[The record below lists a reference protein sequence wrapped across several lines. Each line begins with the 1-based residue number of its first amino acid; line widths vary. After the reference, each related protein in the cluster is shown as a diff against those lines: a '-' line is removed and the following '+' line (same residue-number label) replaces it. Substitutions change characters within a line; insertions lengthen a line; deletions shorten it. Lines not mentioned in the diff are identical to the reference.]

1 METIDYNKYES
12 YIRVGHTGTKNQ
24 DGTYSCSDLADFPTP
39 TSITRT
45 LHDVDVDAYTDL
57 RGYTHRNRVRHDVE
71 EIEMTWDF
79 TSDDD
84 QYFILNKISPAWI
97 YIELIDKK
105 TGTRKVHKVYASD
118 KSFGVFRAWYDSEGW
133 HELSSDLAVTFVEE

>member
-1 METIDYNKYES
+1 MEVIDYNKYES
-12 YIRVGHTGTKNQ
+12 YVRVGHNGTKNQ

-39 TSITRT
+39 TSITRI

-57 RGYTHRNRVRHDVE
+57 RGYTRRNRVRHDVE
-71 EIEMTWDF
+71 EITMTWDF

-84 QYFILNKISPAWI
+84 EYFILNKISPAWI

-105 TGTRKVHKVYASD
+105 TGAKKVHKMYASD
-118 KSFGVFRAWYDSEGW
+118 KQWGVFRAWYDTDGW
-133 HELSSDLAVTFVEE
+133 HELSSDLTVTFVEE